1 MCVRQRTFPQDGN
14 SYSLMLYFEQN
25 FEESP
30 SFMADKTKF
39 WYLKH
44 FNMFDGMD
52 EGSMKQVDSK
62 SSMQMVKTH
71 QAIYF
76 PDEPTH
82 TIFFLKEGHV
92 KISRVTQDGKE
103 VILDVLG
110 PGEIFGEVGLPDENA
125 TGRNETAVAL
135 DAAVVCTMKKE
146 DCESL
151 LKMNPSLNLDVTKR
165 VGLRLRKIEER
176 ITDLLFKDTKKRIAS
191 FLVRYAEEFGKM
203 KQGVITVRNPLTQQ
217 EIALLTGSARQTVT
231 STMNEFRSSGILD
244 FSRTTIVIKEFT
256 RLKHLSE

>member
-1 MCVRQRTFPQDGN
+1 
-14 SYSLMLYFEQN
+14 
-25 FEESP
+25 
-30 SFMADKTKF
+30 MADKTKF

-52 EGSMKQVDSK
+52 EVSMIQVDSK
-62 SSMQMVKTH
+62 SNMQMVKTH
-71 QAIYF
+71 QPIYF

-92 KISRVTQDGKE
+92 KISRVTQDGRE

-110 PGEIFGEVGLPDENA
+110 PGEIFGEVGLPDEEA
-125 TGRNETAVAL
+125 TGRNEMAEAL
-135 DAAVVCTMKKE
+135 DEAVICTMKRE
-146 DCESL
+146 DFESL
-151 LKMNPSLNLDVTKR
+151 LKMNPNLNLEVTKR

-176 ITDLLFKDTKKRIAS
+176 VTDLLFKDTKKRIAS

-203 KQGVITVRNPLTQQ
+203 KQGVITVGNALTQQ

-231 STMNEFRSSGILD
+231 TTLNEFRSAGILD
-244 FSRTTIVIKEFT
+244 FSRTTITIKDFRKLK
-256 RLKHLSE
+256 RLAD